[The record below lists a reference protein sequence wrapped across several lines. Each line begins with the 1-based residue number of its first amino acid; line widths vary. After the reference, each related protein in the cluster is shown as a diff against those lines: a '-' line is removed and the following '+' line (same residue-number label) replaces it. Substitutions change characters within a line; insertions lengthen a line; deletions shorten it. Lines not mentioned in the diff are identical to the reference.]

1 MRLMSVRT
9 KVLLPVKIVPA
20 VLIVLLIASTS
31 AAAPIQQMQGVIVD
45 LEHDHLWLKPDR
57 QSEAVK
63 FILKWNVRFNPP
75 RLPLKGDRVQILY
88 KNKEEGSVIY
98 GLNYIK
104 DFSNSSEQRWES
116 DRDDK

>member
-1 MRLMSVRT
+1 M
-9 KVLLPVKIVPA
+9 
-20 VLIVLLIASTS
+20 LLIASMS
-31 AAAPIQQMQGVIVD
+31 AAAPIQQIQGVIVD

-57 QSEAVK
+57 QSETVK
-63 FILKWNVRFNPP
+63 FLLKWNVRFNPP

-104 DFSNSSEQRWES
+104 DSSNSSERRSES
-116 DRDDK
+116 NLDK

>member
-1 MRLMSVRT
+1 M

-20 VLIVLLIASTS
+20 VLIMLLIASMS
-31 AAAPIQQMQGVIVD
+31 AAAPIQQIQGVIVD
-45 LEHDHLWLKPDR
+45 LEHDHLWLRPDH

-63 FILKWNVRFNPP
+63 FLLKWNVQFNPP

-88 KNKEEGSVIY
+88 KDKEEGSVIY

-104 DFSNSSEQRWES
+104 DSSNSSERRSES
-116 DRDDK
+116 NPDK